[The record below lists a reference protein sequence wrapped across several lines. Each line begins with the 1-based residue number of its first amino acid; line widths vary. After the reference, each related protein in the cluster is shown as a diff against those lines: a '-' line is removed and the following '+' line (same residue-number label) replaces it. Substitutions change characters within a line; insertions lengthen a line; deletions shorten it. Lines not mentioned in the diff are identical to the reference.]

1 MSPFPLVTARSNLS
15 APNLTLSKGLAPDA
29 FWSALTSWAPVTSHA
44 YVSVTAFPTKEKLI
58 TGENPTM
65 LNTSRKT
72 RVAALCVA
80 VALVATLFYCFF
92 VAGRDKEISRVV
104 FPDKSQEVAYLPV
117 ASKEQRLKTIRFAPD
132 GFTRLS
138 GTIFWNSGLIEDMT
152 FVNNEV
158 ASSVEFYPVDDKEG
172 LFTRG
177 IKRSEAKFAADG
189 TTYTYHAVFRKDG
202 TMERKGQLERTGTY
216 ISTYYFEDG
225 QSVSRQRFFDARKR
239 YKQEKIY
246 RRDGSVLASVFSE
259 AGDYLKTDT
268 SLYREDGT
276 LYATISRSDYNGET
290 GRVFAANGSTMIVE
304 YARDYYNVAEAYLA
318 ENGDLLQKRQGS
330 RMSGLLVVNGYK
342 KVGAEMR
349 METIQRWSLTQTLG
363 PDADKVKLRRVE
375 FYDFA
380 SARTCEIQMD
390 VDGAKALTV
399 ACKNKDG
406 SKTFLKNYNI
416 PAAWL
421 QNVRPTPLP
430 EWKDENAPPPVY
442 DYH

>member
-1 MSPFPLVTARSNLS
+1 MKNHS
-15 APNLTLSKGLAPDA
+15 A
-29 FWSALTSWAPVTSHA
+29 H
-44 YVSVTAFPTKEKLI
+44 TKEKLI

-80 VALVATLFYCFF
+80 AALVATLFYCFF

-104 FPDKSQEVAYLPV
+104 YPDKSQEVAYLPD
-117 ASKEQRLKTIRFAPD
+117 ASKQQRLKTILFSPD
-132 GFTRLS
+132 GWTRLS
-138 GTIFWNSGLIEDMT
+138 GTIYWNSGLIEDLT
-152 FVNNEV
+152 FTNNVLTGSTEY
-158 ASSVEFYPVDDKEG
+158 YPLDDKEG
-172 LFTRG
+172 QNTRG
-177 IKRSEAKFAADG
+177 IKRSESKFANDG
-189 TTYTYHAVFRKDG
+189 ETYTYHAVFRKDG
-202 TMERKGQLERTGTY
+202 TVERKGQLERSGTY

-225 QSVSRQRFFDARKR
+225 QSVSRQRFFDAKKR

-246 RRDGSVLASVFSE
+246 RRDGSVLASIYSE

-276 LYATISRSDYNGET
+276 LYATISRSDYTGEQ

-304 YARDYYNVAEAYLA
+304 YARDYFNVAEAYLA
-318 ENGDLLQKRQGS
+318 ENGDLIQKRQGS
-330 RMSGLLVVNGYK
+330 RMSGLLLVSGYR

-349 METIQRWSLTQTLG
+349 METLQRWSLTQTLG
-363 PDADKVKLRRVE
+363 PDADKIKLRRVE

-380 SARTCEIQMD
+380 TARTCEIPMD
-390 VDGAKALTV
+390 ADGAKPVSVT
-399 ACKNKDG
+399 CKNKDG
-406 SKTFLKNYNI
+406 SKTALKNFSV